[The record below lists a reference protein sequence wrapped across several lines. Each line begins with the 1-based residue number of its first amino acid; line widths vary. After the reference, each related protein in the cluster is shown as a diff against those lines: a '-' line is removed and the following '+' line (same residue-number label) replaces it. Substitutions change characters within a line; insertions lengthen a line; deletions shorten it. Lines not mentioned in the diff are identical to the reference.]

1 MSYKQILLEQK
12 EPGIYLLTVNRPQA
26 LNALNS
32 ETLAEIGA
40 ALDEIDQEAAA
51 RVLLVTGAGDMAFV
65 AGADV
70 RAMRDFTPLQAKALS
85 ELALHVFRKLE
96 SLSVPAI
103 ALVNG
108 YCLGGGC
115 EFALSCDFI
124 LAADTAVFGQP
135 EVNLGIMA
143 GWGATQ
149 RLTRLIGRGRA
160 MELLVTGR
168 QVRAD
173 EAVQIG
179 LANHV
184 YPKDRLLEQGLALAR
199 TVADKGPVGV
209 RLTKQALQ
217 RGQDMDLENACLLE
231 SQLFALCFST
241 ADQKEGMTAFVE
253 KRPARFRGH

>member
-1 MSYKQILLEQK
+1 MSFKHILLEQK
-12 EPGIYLLTVNRPQA
+12 EPGIYLLTINRLQA

-32 ETLAEIGA
+32 ETLTEIGA
-40 ALDEIDQEAAA
+40 ALSEIGKEAAA
-51 RVLLVTGAGDMAFV
+51 RVLLVTGAGDRAFV

-70 RAMRDFTPLQAKALS
+70 RVMRDFTPLEAQALS
-85 ELALHVFRKLE
+85 EQALRVFRKLE
-96 SLSVPAI
+96 ALSVPAI

-124 LAADTAVFGQP
+124 LAAENAVFGQP

-143 GWGATQ
+143 GWGGTQ

-160 MELLVTGR
+160 MELLVSGR

-173 EAVQIG
+173 EAMQIG

-184 YPKDRLLEQGLALAR
+184 YPKDELLEQGLALAR
-199 TVADKGPVGV
+199 TIAAKGPLAV
-209 RLTKQALQ
+209 RLTKRAVQ
-217 RGQDMDLENACLLE
+217 RGQDLDLENACILE
-231 SQLFALCFST
+231 SQLFALCFSS
-241 ADQKEGMTAFVE
+241 ADQKEGMAAFVE
-253 KRPARFRGH
+253 KRPARFQGQ